1 MNDTEPTTALTAD
14 HIRDMVRSD
23 YDTLYQQQWVWRSL
37 LYCFREMQKDIKQ
50 YRSDIG
56 RVENRNSLIRNT
68 VNEQRISQ
76 FVNYARNIYND
87 AWVDQNLDSI
97 RSVIEPVL
105 ANWNP
110 ESTSQGMDGNQI
122 AWSIIAPQIR
132 SLRNA

>member
-1 MNDTEPTTALTAD
+1 
-14 HIRDMVRSD
+14 
-23 YDTLYQQQWVWRSL
+23 
-37 LYCFREMQKDIKQ
+37 
-50 YRSDIG
+50 
-56 RVENRNSLIRNT
+56 

-110 ESTSQGMDGNQI
+110 ESTSQGMDGN
-122 AWSIIAPQIR
+122 
-132 SLRNA
+132 